1 MSLITLEFNHANTI
15 KASAIDALADEG
27 LALID
32 DLENE
37 IEELKE
43 EKEALEEGEEDNEE
57 DNSERLKE
65 IDQEIEDKEKEIKD
79 LKSDVDHL
87 QGAYNELSCYNDM
100 AISEDHLDYYIRS
113 SIEESN
119 AEELESLS
127 NLIKNNINWSGIIE
141 DAKTDY
147 SEFELDGFTYFF
159 C

>member
-15 KASAIDALADEG
+15 EASAIDALADEG

-43 EKEALEEGEEDNEE
+43 EKETLEEGEEE

-65 IDQEIEDKEKEIKD
+65 IDQEIEEKEKEISD

-87 QGAYNELSCYNDM
+87 QGAYNELSCYSDV
-100 AISEDHLDYYIRS
+100 AVADDYLDSHIRS
-113 SIEESN
+113 SIEDTN
-119 AEELESLS
+119 AEELENLS
-127 NLIKNNINWSGIIE
+127 DLISNNINWDGIIQ

-147 SEFELDGFTYFF
+147 SEMTLDGFTYHFV
-159 C
+159 

>member
-15 KASAIDALADEG
+15 EASAIDALADEG

-43 EKEALEEGEEDNEE
+43 EKENLEEGEEE

-65 IDQEIEDKEKEIKD
+65 IDQEIEEKEKEISD

-87 QGAYNELSCYNDM
+87 QGAYNELLCYNDM
-100 AISEDHLDYYIRS
+100 AIADDHIEDYIRS

>member
-1 MSLITLEFNHANTI
+1 MSLITLEFNHANI
-15 KASAIDALADEG
+15 IEASAIDALADEG

-65 IDQEIEDKEKEIKD
+65 IVQEIEDKEKEIKD

-100 AISEDHLDYYIRS
+100 AIADDHIEDYIRS

-119 AEELESLS
+119 TEELESLS

-147 SEFELDGFTYFF
+147 SELTLDGFTYHFA
-159 C
+159 

>member
-15 KASAIDALADEG
+15 EASAIDALADEG

-65 IDQEIEDKEKEIKD
+65 IDQEIEDNEKEIKD

-87 QGAYNELSCYNDM
+87 QGAYNELSRYNDM
-100 AISEDHLDYYIRS
+100 AISEDHLDDYIRS

-127 NLIKNNINWSGIIE
+127 GLIKNNINWSGIIE

>member
-1 MSLITLEFNHANTI
+1 MSLTTLEFNHANTI
-15 KASAIDALADEG
+15 EASAIDALADEG

-43 EKEALEEGEEDNEE
+43 EKENLEEGEEE

-65 IDQEIEDKEKEIKD
+65 IDQEIEEKEKEISD

-100 AISEDHLDYYIRS
+100 AISEDYLDDYIRS

>member
-1 MSLITLEFNHANTI
+1 MSLITLEFNHANI
-15 KASAIDALADEG
+15 IEASAIDALADEG

-37 IEELKE
+37 IEELEE
-43 EKEALEEGEEDNEE
+43 EKETLEEGEEE

-65 IDQEIEDKEKEIKD
+65 IDQEIEEKKKEISN

-100 AISEDHLDYYIRS
+100 AISENHLDDYIRS

-119 AEELESLS
+119 AEELEGLS

-147 SEFELDGFTYFF
+147 SELTLDGFTYHFA
-159 C
+159 

>member
-15 KASAIDALADEG
+15 EASAIDALADEG

-43 EKEALEEGEEDNEE
+43 EKENLEEGEEE

-65 IDQEIEDKEKEIKD
+65 IDQEIEEKEKEISD

-100 AISEDHLDYYIRS
+100 AISEDYLDDYIRS

>member
-1 MSLITLEFNHANTI
+1 MSLITLEFNHANI
-15 KASAIDALADEG
+15 IEASAIDSLADEG
-27 LALID
+27 LALIE

-43 EKEALEEGEEDNEE
+43 EKETLEEGEEENEE
-57 DNSERLKE
+57 DNSKRLKE

-100 AISEDHLDYYIRS
+100 AIADDHIEDYIRS

-127 NLIKNNINWSGIIE
+127 DLIKNNINWSGIIE
-141 DAKTDY
+141 DVKTDY
-147 SEFELDGFTYFF
+147 SELTLDGFTYHFA
-159 C
+159 